1 MSLSTLSHILDFFSG
16 KEPSPEERQD
26 LVNETLMLV
35 LSRATESDTN
45 IHPVEV
51 EIVREMVQKRTGEE
65 VSAADVRIAAHSRIY
80 ESDPLESHVQ
90 RVSRQID
97 VHDRVMIAQALA
109 DVIQADGR
117 VSSREVR
124 FFNTVAEAMEL
135 TPAELAGLFAT
146 S

>member
-1 MSLSTLSHILDFFSG
+1 MSLSTLSHILDFFGG
-16 KEPSPEERQD
+16 KEPSPDERRD
-26 LVNETLMLV
+26 IVNETLMLV

-51 EIVREMVQKRTGEE
+51 ETVREMVQKRTGEA
-65 VSAADVRIAAHSRIY
+65 VSAADVHVAAHSRIY
-80 ESDPLESHVQ
+80 ESAPLENHVQ

-97 VHDRVMIAQALA
+97 VHDRVMIAKALA
-109 DVIQADGR
+109 DVIQVDGR

-124 FFNTVAEAMEL
+124 FFNTIAGAMEL
-135 TPAELAGLFAT
+135 TPAALAGLFAT

>member
-16 KEPSPEERQD
+16 KEPTTGERQD
-26 LVNETLMLV
+26 IVNETLMLV

-51 EIVREMVQKRTGEE
+51 ETVRDMVQKRTGEE
-65 VSAADVRIAAHSRIY
+65 VTSADVHIVAHSRIY
-80 ESDPLESHVQ
+80 ESAPLEAHVE

-97 VHDRVMIAQALA
+97 VGDRVMIAKALA
-109 DVIQADGR
+109 EVILVDGR
-117 VSSREVR
+117 VSSREIR
-124 FFNTVAEAMEL
+124 FFNTIADAMGL

-146 S
+146 H